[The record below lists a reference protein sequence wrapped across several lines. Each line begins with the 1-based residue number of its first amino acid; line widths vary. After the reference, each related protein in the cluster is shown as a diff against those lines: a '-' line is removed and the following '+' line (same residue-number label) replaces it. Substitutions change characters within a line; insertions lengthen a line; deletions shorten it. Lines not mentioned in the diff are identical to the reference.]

1 MRIVDMMKH
10 EPSATTPTASLAEA
24 GRLMAAIGCGILP
37 VIDERYRVVGVITD
51 RDICLALANAD
62 VPASRL
68 QVSAAMSVPAYS
80 CRAEDD
86 VESAL
91 NTLGHHRI
99 RRLPVVDAGERLAG
113 MFSLDDAALRYT
125 EATPRAAHALSIAN
139 ALRAVCSPAVPAL
152 G

>member
-10 EPSATTPTASLAEA
+10 EPSATAPTASLAEA

-37 VIDERYRVVGVITD
+37 VVDERFRVVGVITD

-68 QVSAAMSVPAYS
+68 QVAAAMSVPAYS
-80 CRAEDD
+80 CHAEDD

-91 NTLGHHRI
+91 ATLGHHRI

-113 MFSLDDAALRYT
+113 KFSLDDAALRYT

-139 ALRAVCSPAVPAL
+139 ALRAVCSPALPAL
-152 G
+152 R